1 MAMQVSDLMVENQR
15 LAADCKLLN
24 SAKELWHGDE
34 SDQVL
39 FNTQKLITRIE
50 ELEDLVVEL
59 KTKHSPQEVLEL
71 KSLINSQAN
80 EISVLKDKYLDAS
93 RRRFKA
99 IELFDKNDLNS
110 SFQKVIKERDDVIK
124 SLQGQLKDALQ
135 NA

>member
-1 MAMQVSDLMVENQR
+1 MQVSELMIENQR

-34 SDQVL
+34 QDQVL

-59 KTKHSPQEVLEL
+59 RSHNSPQEVLEL

-80 EISVLKDKYLDAS
+80 EISDVKAKYMDS
-93 RRRFKA
+93 VRKRFKVTD
-99 IELFDKNDLNS
+99 LFDKNDLYT
-110 SFQKVIKERDDVIK
+110 SFQKVLRERDDVIK
-124 SLQGQLKDALQ
+124 NLQNQLKEA
-135 NA
+135 